1 MQNSARA
8 AVLALMLLALG
19 FIVGYGYHVVQRVPP
34 AVPPPVPT
42 VAKPA
47 PPLVKGLRVSPDGRR
62 LAFTALY
69 DGQKHAS
76 RFVLDLQTRRWNAV
90 KTPDGW
96 QDYIVQWSAD
106 SRKILFEREKIP
118 RPAGGATAGLYEA
131 EAGRTLSDGRGATEA
146 PSAAPDA
153 TGNAAT
159 EPTSPASPG
168 APDTTERL
176 LTGEGTLPAN
186 ERLVAGFWAPDSTLV
201 VKTRREPK
209 ALYGVR
215 GDRAALLD
223 RAAVTYEQNRA
234 VSEGGKTVF
243 YVVRDVPGRAGQS
256 ALFRVQNGAARR
268 LSEPL
273 SELEW
278 VYVSENARWMVL
290 CRQADDGENW
300 NWTLYRVTPQG
311 ASRVR
316 SRIVPG
322 EVSQVYWSPDTR
334 HILGTRKGSLWLV
347 DIPTLQT
354 RRLGTPQD
362 WSADDAA
369 WVPRPQ
375 KAGSGGPGAVGGSSV
390 IVAAKG
396 YLWQVEVPSGAA
408 RQIWKLPPLYWK

>member
-1 MQNSARA
+1 
-8 AVLALMLLALG
+8 MLLALG

-34 AVPPPVPT
+34 APPPVPV
-42 VAKPA
+42 VAKPT
-47 PPLVKGLRVSPDGRR
+47 PPVVKGLRVSPDGRR
-62 LAFTALY
+62 LAFTALH

-90 KTPDGW
+90 QTPDGW

-118 RPAGGATAGLYEA
+118 RPAGGATAGLYEV
-131 EAGRTLSDGRGATEA
+131 EASRTASGGRGSTEA
-146 PSAAPDA
+146 PSAAPSA
-153 TGNAAT
+153 L
-159 EPTSPASPG
+159 PASPN
-168 APDTTERL
+168 APDTDERL
-176 LTGEGTLPAN
+176 LTGDGTLPAN
-186 ERLVAGFWAPDSTLV
+186 ERLVAGFWAPDNTLV

-209 ALYGVR
+209 ALYAVR
-215 GDRAALLD
+215 GDRAVLLD

-243 YVVRDVPGRAGQS
+243 YVVRDVPDQPGQS
-256 ALFRVQNGAARR
+256 ALFRVQNGVARR

-278 VYVSENARWMVL
+278 VYVSENARWMVV

-322 EVSQVYWSPDTR
+322 EASQVYWSPDTR

-354 RRLGTPQD
+354 RRLGKQQN

-369 WVPRPQ
+369 WMPQPQ
-375 KAGSGGPGAVGGSSV
+375 KTRSSGGGAGDNVNSRAV

-396 YLWQVEVPSGAA
+396 YLWQVAAPSGAA
-408 RQIWKLPPLYWK
+408 RQIWKFPPLYWK